1 MILNQVIVNMR
12 TRENRFAYLI
22 NGKIEKIY
30 VQQPQY
36 KTTVGNIYLG
46 QVTKVIPGMN
56 AAFVEIGE
64 GKGAYLPREK
74 MISFVRDEGTLE
86 EKKKKSVSSYIKQ
99 GERVLVQVIKDAA
112 GPKGAKITG
121 IIEISGDNLVYMP
134 YGRYVAVSK
143 KINSKAAQVNL
154 RSFGDTIKSEK
165 EGLIFRTS
173 AANCSEADLIEEL
186 EILRRQY
193 CDLEKKAMQKR
204 VMLLQETNEFNKQ
217 LLYLFKQMKEGEVIV
232 DRLEERKHW
241 QELFPH
247 LIFSFHQGNEDIF
260 THYQLDTEIE
270 KALKRVVWLSNGA
283 YLIIDQAE
291 AATIIDVNTGK
302 YEGKHQLEQTV
313 FQTNM
318 LAAKEVARQIALR
331 DISGIILIDFIDM
344 RKTEE
349 KQIIDSMLKELKRDN
364 RQSRVVGFTELG
376 ILQLTRKKTMKSL
389 SETVQSKCMTCEGTG
404 VVKSAESMAFQ
415 LERELWEYRNK
426 DIALVEIQAT
436 EEVTKI
442 FSGEGNVHK
451 KRLEE
456 ALGIT
461 IKIEAAP
468 FPKPDYFIR
477 MVK

>member
-1 MILNQVIVNMR
+1 MLNQVIVNLK
-12 TRENRFAYLI
+12 TREKRFAYLMD
-22 NGKIEKIY
+22 GKVAQIY

-74 MISFVRDEGTLE
+74 MISFVRSEGTLE

-121 IIEISGDNLVYMP
+121 IIEMSGEHLVYMP

-143 KINSKAAQVNL
+143 KINTIASQKNL
-154 RSFGDTIKSEK
+154 RSFGERIKTKS

-173 AANCSEADLIEEL
+173 AANCSEADLIDEL
-186 EILRRQY
+186 ETLRQQY
-193 CDLEKKAMQKR
+193 KELEQQDRKKKI
-204 VMLLQETNEFNKQ
+204 MLLHENNEFNKQ
-217 LLYLFKQMKEGEVIV
+217 LFYLFKQMKEGEVIV
-232 DRLEERKHW
+232 DRVEERKQW
-241 QELFPH
+241 QAQFPH
-247 LIFSFHQGNEDIF
+247 LTVSFHQGNEDLF
-260 THYQLDTEIE
+260 SHYHLEAEIE
-270 KALKRVVWLSNGA
+270 KALKRIVWLSNGS
-283 YLIIDQAE
+283 YLIFDQAE

-313 FQTNM
+313 FQTNI
-318 LAAKEVARQIALR
+318 LAAKEAARQIRLR

-344 RKTEE
+344 KDAEE
-349 KQIIDSMLKELKRDN
+349 KQLLDVMLKELKGDN
-364 RQSRVVGFTELG
+364 RQSKVVGFTELG

-389 SETVQSKCMTCEGTG
+389 SEMTQRKCVICEGTG

-426 DIALVEIQAT
+426 DIDLVEIHAT
-436 EEVTKI
+436 EDVNRI
-442 FSGEGNVHK
+442 FIGEGNIHK

-456 ALGIT
+456 VLGFT
-461 IKIEAAP
+461 IKIDIVD

>member
-1 MILNQVIVNMR
+1 MLNQIIVSLK

-22 NGKIEKIY
+22 DGKLEKIY

-36 KTTVGNIYLG
+36 KTIVGNIYLG
-46 QVTKVIPGMN
+46 KVTKVIPGMN

-99 GERVLVQVIKDAA
+99 GERILVQVIKDAA

-121 IIEISGDNLVYMP
+121 IIEMSGEHLVYMP

-143 KINSKAAQVNL
+143 KIHSIAAQKNL
-154 RSFGDTIKSEK
+154 RSFGEGIKSEM

-173 AANCSEADLIEEL
+173 AANSSQGDLIDEL
-186 EILRRQY
+186 EILRQQY
-193 CDLEKKAMQKR
+193 KDLEKKASQKK
-204 VMLLQETNEFNKQ
+204 VVLLQENNELNKQ
-217 LLYLFKQMKEGEVIV
+217 LFYLFKQINEGEVIV
-232 DRLEERKHW
+232 DRLEEQKHW

-247 LIFSFHQGNEDIF
+247 LTISFHQGNEDLF
-260 THYQLDTEIE
+260 SLYHLESEIE
-270 KALKRVVWLSNGA
+270 KALKRVVWLNNGA

-302 YEGKHQLEQTV
+302 YEGKHQFEQTA

-318 LAAKEVARQIALR
+318 LAAIEVARQIRLR

-344 RKTEE
+344 KEVEE
-349 KQIIDSMLKELKRDN
+349 KQIIDVMVKELKTDN
-364 RQSRVVGFTELG
+364 RQTKVVGFTSLG

-389 SETVQSKCMTCEGTG
+389 SETTHSKCLICEGTG
-404 VVKSAESMAFQ
+404 VVKSPESMAFQ
-415 LERELWEYRNK
+415 LERELWEYKNK
-426 DIALVEIQAT
+426 DIEVVDIQAT
-436 EEVTKI
+436 EAVNKI
-442 FSGEGNVHK
+442 FIGEENIHK

-456 ALGIT
+456 VLGFA
-461 IKIEAAP
+461 IKIEIAE
-468 FPKPDYFIR
+468 FSKPDYIIR
-477 MVK
+477 KVK

>member
-1 MILNQVIVNMR
+1 MLNQVIVNIK

-22 NGKIEKIY
+22 DGKVEKVY

-74 MISFVRDEGTLE
+74 MISFVRNEGTLE
-86 EKKKKSVSSYIKQ
+86 EKKKISVSSYIKQ
-99 GERVLVQVIKDAA
+99 GERVLVQVVKDAA

-121 IIEISGDNLVYMP
+121 IIEITGEHLVYMP

-143 KINSKAAQVNL
+143 KIHSLAAQKKL
-154 RSFGDTIKSEK
+154 RSIGSRIKTDN

-173 AANCSEADLIEEL
+173 AVNCSEETLREEL
-186 EILRRQY
+186 DSLRLEYMELVQKARQ
-193 CDLEKKAMQKR
+193 KKI
-204 VMLLQETNEFNKQ
+204 MLLHENDEFTKQ
-217 LLYLFKQMKEGEVIV
+217 LSVLFKQMKEGEVIV
-232 DRLEERKHW
+232 DSLAEQKKW
-241 QELFPH
+241 QAMYPH
-247 LIFSFHQGNEDIF
+247 LTVSFHQENENLF
-260 THYQLDTEIE
+260 SYYHVESEID
-270 KALKRVVWLSNGA
+270 KALKRVVWLTNGS
-283 YLIIDQAE
+283 YLIVDQAE

-318 LAAKEVARQIALR
+318 LAAKEAARQIKLR
-331 DISGIILIDFIDM
+331 DLSGIILIDFIDM
-344 RKTEE
+344 KSEEE
-349 KQIIDSMLKELKRDN
+349 KKVMDILEKELRSDN
-364 RQSRVVGFTELG
+364 RQSKVIGFTSLG

-389 SETVQSKCMTCEGTG
+389 SEMMQSKCTICEGTG
-404 VVKSAESMAFQ
+404 LVKSASSVAFQ
-415 LERELWEYRNK
+415 LERELWEYRYK
-426 DIALVEIQAT
+426 DIELIEVIVSQDVHALFTGVGIT
-436 EEVTKI
+436 
-442 FSGEGNVHK
+442 HK

-456 ALGIT
+456 VLGFK
-461 IKIEAAP
+461 IKMKVAEY
-468 FPKPDYFIR
+468 PKPDYFIR